1 MVSSRRAT
9 APHLVPVDDD
19 DRWYGGE
26 GALAGQAGYRI
37 ATVRPSSF
45 SDAKVIGEYFRDGI
59 PVIMNLAD
67 LEEADAK
74 RIVDFASGLIFSLR
88 GGIERVAAR
97 VFLLTPAGLEIVD
110 GADNPSQDPGF
121 FNQG

>member
-9 APHLVPVDDD
+9 APHLVPVDDGE
-19 DRWYGGE
+19 RWYGEELGT
-26 GALAGQAGYRI
+26 QAGYRI
-37 ATVRPSSF
+37 ATVRPQSF
-45 SDAKVIGEYFRDGI
+45 TDAKVIGEYFRAGV

-67 LEEADAK
+67 LQESDAK

-97 VFLLTPAGLEIVD
+97 VFLLTPQGLEIVD
-110 GADNPSQDPGF
+110 GAESPSQDPGF

>member
-1 MVSSRRAT
+1 MVSSRRAV
-9 APHLVPVDDD
+9 APHLVPVDDGE
-19 DRWYGGE
+19 RWYGDGE
-26 GALAGQAGYRI
+26 ETAGIGQRI
-37 ATVRPSSF
+37 ATVRPRSF
-45 SDAKVIGEYFRDGI
+45 TDAKVIGEYFRAGV

-67 LEEADAK
+67 LEESDAK

-110 GADNPSQDPGF
+110 GAETPSQDPGF

>member
-9 APHLVPVDDD
+9 APHLVPVDDGE
-19 DRWYGGE
+19 RWYGE
-26 GALAGQAGYRI
+26 ELGAQAGYRI
-37 ATVRPSSF
+37 ATVRPASF
-45 SDAKVIGEYFRDGI
+45 SDAKAIGEYFRDGI

-88 GGIERVAAR
+88 GGIERVASR
-97 VFLLTPAGLEIVD
+97 VFLLSPAGTELMD
-110 GADNPSQDPGF
+110 GAQSPTADPGF

>member
-9 APHLVPVDDD
+9 APHLVPVDDGE
-19 DRWYGGE
+19 RWYGE
-26 GALAGQAGYRI
+26 EAAGVGQRI
-37 ATVRPSSF
+37 ATVRPRSF
-45 SDAKVIGEYFRDGI
+45 T
-59 PVIMNLAD
+59 
-67 LEEADAK
+67 DAK